1 MMLSGRNEWLAVG
14 ALALF
19 IAFVPTPSVL
29 KDFLASPVGK
39 LIALG
44 GIVYVWKYVSC
55 IVAALLLVVF
65 LRSGAIRE
73 YADDPSMKP
82 ASSTPSCHCESG
94 YEMDPATKQCKK
106 GTEMKPAQ
114 CCGMLQEW
122 DGTKCKDKE
131 QSLPSMPAGGPEGGS
146 TGSAAALAAMNATP
160 AAPTVTEGFTPY
172 GGKDNKFAPA

>member
-1 MMLSGRNEWLAVG
+1 MLSGRNEWLAIG
-14 ALALF
+14 ALALY

-29 KDFLASPVGK
+29 KDFLSSPVGK
-39 LIALG
+39 LIAVG
-44 GIVYVWKYVSC
+44 TIVYVWKYVSGPG
-55 IVAALLLVVF
+55 AALLLIVF
-65 LRSGAIRE
+65 LRSGAVRE

-82 ASSTPSCHCESG
+82 AGSTPSCHCEAG

-114 CCGMLQEW
+114 CCGVHQEW
-122 DGTKCKDKE
+122 DGTTCKDKM
-131 QSLPSMPAGGPEGGS
+131 PAGATMPAGGPEGGS
-146 TGSAAALAAMNATP
+146 TGSAAALAALNATP

>member
-1 MMLSGRNEWLAVG
+1 MLSGRNEWIAIGVLI
-14 ALALF
+14 LW
-19 IAFVPTPSVL
+19 IAFVPCPYVM
-29 KDFLASPVGK
+29 KEFFASPVGK
-39 LIALG
+39 VVALSA
-44 GIVYVWKYVSC
+44 IIYAWKYVSC
-55 IVAALLLVVF
+55 PVAILLLVAF

-82 ASSTPSCHCESG
+82 AEPVCHCEPG
-94 YEMDPATKQCKK
+94 FEMDPATKQCKK

-114 CCGMLQEW
+114 CCGALQEW
-122 DGTKCKDKE
+122 DGSKCVDKA
-131 QSLPSMPAGGPEGGS
+131 PPAMPAGGPEGGS